1 MRIPLS
7 KRLQRCADYIGC
19 ANRLADIGCDH
30 GYLGIS
36 LLKNGQVKSVIA
48 ADIRPMP
55 LQAAKENAKRFGFDE
70 QMEFFL
76 SDGASAI
83 PRDFD
88 VMVCA
93 GMGAD
98 TMISIIE
105 NAPWL
110 KSTSYRLVLQCQS
123 KTAML
128 RKYLNENGFS
138 IVRESAI
145 KDGRFLYS
153 VMEVV
158 FKQEVPFTPG
168 QCHFSPALAKELTEE
183 NIAYYRQ
190 VVTRLERE
198 VAGQKEA
205 ADPVSM
211 EALRELK
218 ENAYDNR

>member
-19 ANRLADIGCDH
+19 ANRVADIGCDH

>member
-19 ANRLADIGCDH
+19 ANRIADIGCDH

-190 VVTRLERE
+190 VVARLERE

>member
-1 MRIPLS
+1 MHIPLS
-7 KRLQRCADYIGC
+7 KRLQRCADYIGTVG
-19 ANRLADIGCDH
+19 RVADIGCDH

-36 LLKNGQVKSVIA
+36 LLKRNQARSVIA

-55 LQAAKENAKRFGFDE
+55 LQAAKENAKRFGFE
-70 QMEFFL
+70 TQMEFFL
-76 SDGASAI
+76 SDGAAAI

-98 TMISIIE
+98 TIVSILE
-105 NAPWL
+105 NATWL
-110 KSTSYRLVLQCQS
+110 KSTSYRLILQCQS

-128 RKYLNENGFS
+128 RKYLNDNGFS
-138 IVRESAI
+138 ITRESAL
-145 KDGRFLYS
+145 KDGRFLYT

-158 FKQEVPFTPG
+158 FHQEAPFTPG
-168 QCHFSPALAKELTEE
+168 QCYFSPALAKEQTEE

-190 VVTRLERE
+190 VVVRLERA
-198 VAGQKEA
+198 VAGQKET
-205 ADPVSM
+205 ADPTMVA
-211 EALRELK
+211 ALQELK

>member
-19 ANRLADIGCDH
+19 ANRIADIGCDH

-98 TMISIIE
+98 TIVSILE

>member
-19 ANRLADIGCDH
+19 ANRVADIGCDH

-76 SDGASAI
+76 SDGASTI

-158 FKQEVPFTPG
+158 FKQEGPFTPG

-190 VVTRLERE
+190 VVARLERE

>member
-7 KRLQRCADYIGC
+7 KRLQRCADYIEC
-19 ANRLADIGCDH
+19 ANRVADIGCDH

-110 KSTSYRLVLQCQS
+110 KSTSYRFVLQCQS

>member
-19 ANRLADIGCDH
+19 ANRIADIGCDH

-128 RKYLNENGFS
+128 RKYLNENGLS

>member
-19 ANRLADIGCDH
+19 ANRIADIGCDH

-36 LLKNGQVKSVIA
+36 LLKNGEVKSVIA

-98 TMISIIE
+98 TIVSILE

-128 RKYLNENGFS
+128 RKYLNENGLS

>member
-19 ANRLADIGCDH
+19 ANRIADIGCDH

-98 TMISIIE
+98 TIVSILE

-190 VVTRLERE
+190 VVARLERE

>member
-19 ANRLADIGCDH
+19 ANRIADIGCDH

-110 KSTSYRLVLQCQS
+110 KSTSYRLILQCQS

>member
-19 ANRLADIGCDH
+19 ANRVADIGCDH

-110 KSTSYRLVLQCQS
+110 KSTSYRFVLQCQS

>member
-19 ANRLADIGCDH
+19 ANRIADIGCDH

-205 ADPVSM
+205 AAPVSP
-211 EALRELK
+211 EAQRELK
-218 ENAYDNR
+218 ENAYDNP

>member
-19 ANRLADIGCDH
+19 ANRVADIGCDH

-110 KSTSYRLVLQCQS
+110 KSTSYRLILQCQS

>member
-19 ANRLADIGCDH
+19 ANRVADIGCDH

-110 KSTSYRLVLQCQS
+110 KSTSYRLILQCQS

-205 ADPVSM
+205 ADPVSTV
-211 EALRELK
+211 ALRELK

>member
-19 ANRLADIGCDH
+19 ANRVADIGCDH

-158 FKQEVPFTPG
+158 FKQEGPFTPG

>member
-19 ANRLADIGCDH
+19 ANRVADIGCDH

-36 LLKNGQVKSVIA
+36 LLKNGEVKSVIA

-55 LQAAKENAKRFGFDE
+55 LQAAKENARRFGFDE

-98 TMISIIE
+98 TMISIME

-110 KSTSYRLVLQCQS
+110 KSTSYRFVLQCQS

-158 FKQEVPFTPG
+158 FKQEGPFTPG
-168 QCHFSPALAKELTEE
+168 QCHFSPALAKELMEE

-211 EALRELK
+211 VALRELK

>member
-19 ANRLADIGCDH
+19 ANRVADIGCDH

-55 LQAAKENAKRFGFDE
+55 LQAAKENAKRFGFDA

-145 KDGRFLYS
+145 KDDRFLYS

>member
-19 ANRLADIGCDH
+19 ANRVADIGCDH

-55 LQAAKENAKRFGFDE
+55 LQAAKENAKRFGFDG

-190 VVTRLERE
+190 VVTRLEWE

-218 ENAYDNR
+218 ENAYDNC

>member
-1 MRIPLS
+1 MKIPLS
-7 KRLQRCADYIGC
+7 KRLARCADYIGVT
-19 ANRLADIGCDH
+19 NRVADIGCDH

-36 LLKNGQVKSVIA
+36 LLKNGQAQSVIA
-48 ADIRPMP
+48 ADIRPLP
-55 LQAAKENAKRFGFDE
+55 LQAARENAKRFGFEE
-70 QMEFFL
+70 QMEFYL
-76 SDGASAI
+76 SDGAAEI

-98 TMISIIE
+98 TIISILE

-110 KSTSYRLVLQCQS
+110 KRTSYRLILQCQS

-128 RKYLNENGFS
+128 RKYLNEESFC
-138 IVRESAI
+138 IQRESVL
-145 KDGRFLYS
+145 KDGRFLYT

-158 FKQEVPFTPG
+158 YQQDAPFTPG
-168 QCHFSPALAKELTEE
+168 QCHFSPALAKEHTEE

-190 VVTRLERE
+190 VVARLERA
-198 VAGQKEA
+198 VTGQKEN
-205 ADPVSM
+205 ADPSLV

-218 ENAYDNR
+218 EIRYDNS

>member
-1 MRIPLS
+1 MKIPLS
-7 KRLQRCADYIGC
+7 KRLQRCADYIGKT
-19 ANRLADIGCDH
+19 NRVADIGCDH

-36 LLKNGQVKSVIA
+36 LLKNGQAQSVIA

-55 LQAAKENAKRFGFDE
+55 LQAAKENAKRFGFE
-70 QMEFFL
+70 QQMEFFL
-76 SDGASAI
+76 SDGAAAI

-93 GMGAD
+93 GIGAD
-98 TMISIIE
+98 TMISIME

-138 IVRESAI
+138 IVRESAL
-145 KDGRFLYS
+145 KDGRFLYT

-158 FKQEVPFTPG
+158 FKQDAPFTPG
-168 QCHFSPALAKELTEE
+168 QCYFSPALAKEPTEE

-198 VAGQKEA
+198 VAGQKEN
-205 ADPVSM
+205 ADPISI
-211 EALRELK
+211 EALRKLK

>member
-19 ANRLADIGCDH
+19 ANRIADIGCDH

-123 KTAML
+123 KTSML

>member
-19 ANRLADIGCDH
+19 ANRIADIGCDH

-76 SDGASAI
+76 SDGAAAI

-190 VVTRLERE
+190 VVARLERE

>member
-7 KRLQRCADYIGC
+7 KRLARCADYIGVT
-19 ANRLADIGCDH
+19 NRVADIGCDH

-36 LLKNGQVKSVIA
+36 LLKNGQAQSVIA
-48 ADIRPMP
+48 ADIRPLP
-55 LQAAKENAKRFGFDE
+55 LQAAKENAERFGF
-70 QMEFFL
+70 QKKMEFYL
-76 SDGASAI
+76 SDGAQMI

-98 TMISIIE
+98 TIISILE

-110 KSTSYRLVLQCQS
+110 KSTSYRLILQCQS

-128 RKYLNENGFS
+128 RKYLNEAGFS
-138 IVRESAI
+138 IQRESAL
-145 KDGRFLYS
+145 KDGRFLYT

-158 FKQEVPFTPG
+158 YQQDAPFTPG
-168 QCHFSPALAKELTEE
+168 QYHFSPALTREHTEE
-183 NIAYYRQ
+183 TIAYYHQ
-190 VVTRLERE
+190 VIARLERA
-198 VAGQKEA
+198 VAGQKET
-205 ADPVSM
+205 ADPSLV

-218 ENAYDNR
+218 EISYDIR

>member
-19 ANRLADIGCDH
+19 ANRVADIGCDH

-36 LLKNGQVKSVIA
+36 LLKNGQAKSVIA

-123 KTAML
+123 KTGML

>member
-7 KRLQRCADYIGC
+7 KRLQRCADYIGS
-19 ANRLADIGCDH
+19 ANRIADIGCDH

-98 TMISIIE
+98 TIVSILE

-211 EALRELK
+211 VALRELK

>member
-19 ANRLADIGCDH
+19 ANRIADIGCDH

-168 QCHFSPALAKELTEE
+168 QYHFSPALAKELTEE

-190 VVTRLERE
+190 VVARLERE

>member
-19 ANRLADIGCDH
+19 ANRVADIGCDH

-48 ADIRPMP
+48 VDIRPMP

-98 TMISIIE
+98 TIVSILE

-153 VMEVV
+153 VMEVG
-158 FKQEVPFTPG
+158 FKQEGPFSPG
-168 QCHFSPALAKELTEE
+168 QCHLSPELAKELTKE
-183 NIAYYRQ
+183 NIAY
-190 VVTRLERE
+190 
-198 VAGQKEA
+198 
-205 ADPVSM
+205 
-211 EALRELK
+211 
-218 ENAYDNR
+218 

>member
-19 ANRLADIGCDH
+19 ANRIADIGCDH

-76 SDGASAI
+76 SDGAAAI

-158 FKQEVPFTPG
+158 FKQEGPFTPG